1 MQFTL
6 DGTAI
11 VTAVVGALWAIAF
24 AACGIWVARVQS
36 DAKEE
41 RKAREQLSKDFANFR
56 EFVARECAS
65 RDEVKNEREE
75 TRSLLQVIDAK
86 INELQAYLMK
96 ANKP

>member
-6 DGTAI
+6 DGTTI
-11 VTAVVGALWAIAF
+11 VLGVISALWVITLG
-24 AACGIWVARVQS
+24 ACRIWVTRMQS
-36 DAKEE
+36 DAKEN
-41 RKAREQLSKDFANFR
+41 RKAIAQLQENLADFR
-56 EFVARECAS
+56 EAVAKEYAS

-75 TRSLLQVIDAK
+75 TRTLLQRIDAR